1 MIARRLRDIRDA
13 DLILV
18 PRDWREGGV
27 RERLDL
33 GGEYTALVERSESG
47 TRNDGKMK
55 LTKHGHA
62 CVRLEKDGSTL
73 VIDPGGLTEE
83 SAIEGANAV
92 LITHEHFDHLEVKR
106 LAALGTD
113 VPIWTCAAVAKQL
126 EGVSAKVNVI
136 GDGDSFT
143 AAGFEVGVVGRDHAV
158 IAFDVPV
165 VQNVGFLVDGEVFHP
180 GDAFTVPGQPVA
192 TLLTPAS
199 GPWMKAS
206 EMVDYLLEVAPRRAY
221 SIHEGLYND
230 IGLMLVDGILERRGK
245 AQGGDFRRLKPGE
258 SVLLGG

>member
-1 MIARRLRDIRDA
+1 MR
-13 DLILV
+13 
-18 PRDWREGGV
+18 
-27 RERLDL
+27 
-33 GGEYTALVERSESG
+33 
-47 TRNDGKMK
+47 

-106 LAALGTD
+106 LASLGPD
-113 VPIWTCAAVAKQL
+113 VQVWTCAGVAAQL
-126 EGVSAKVNVI
+126 DGLSAKVNVV

-143 AAGFEVGVVGRDHAV
+143 AAGFEVGVAGREHAM

-165 VQNVGFLVDGEVFHP
+165 VQNVGFLIDGEVFHP
-180 GDAFTVPGQPVA
+180 GDAFTVPPQPVG
-192 TLLTPAS
+192 TLLTPTS
-199 GPWMKAS
+199 GPWMKAP

-221 SIHEGLYND
+221 SIHDGLYND
-230 IGLMLVDGILERRGK
+230 VGLMLVDAILTRRGK
-245 AQGGDFRRLKPGE
+245 AQEGDFRRLRTGE
-258 SVLLGG
+258 SVLLDA